1 MSTTAEEAL
10 TVLRNAD
17 CLFDQGAVD
26 DAIRE
31 MAVRVDDLLD
41 GRETVALC
49 VMTGAVVVAGKLL
62 PLLKAPL
69 LLDYVHATRY
79 RGETSGGDIA
89 WERQNKV
96 PLAGRCALVIDDILD
111 EGNTL
116 DAIVRRCR
124 EGGATQVVTAVL
136 AEKRH
141 DRGCG
146 FRADVVGL
154 SVPDRYVFGAG
165 MDYKEW
171 LRNAPGI
178 FAVAAGETA

>member
-1 MSTTAEEAL
+1 MSTTAREAREVMR
-10 TVLRNAD
+10 TAD
-17 CLFDQGAVD
+17 CLFDQKAVD
-26 DAIRE
+26 EAIRR
-31 MAVRVDDLLD
+31 MASQVDDLLD

-62 PLLKAPL
+62 PLLKTPL

-89 WERQNKV
+89 WEREHKV

-116 DAIVRRCR
+116 EAIVRRCV
-124 EGGATQVVTAVL
+124 EAGAARVVTAVL
-136 AEKRH
+136 VEKLH

-146 FRADVVGL
+146 FTADVVGL
-154 SVPDRYVFGAG
+154 TVPDRYVFGSG
-165 MDYKEW
+165 MDYKDW

-178 FAVAAGETA
+178 FAVAQGASA